1 MIKCTWS
8 GENSFISGNPWQLSC
23 NGPNYEAVHWYCGVW
38 FVRGISNSQP
48 HEKRVLYGLFRGAVK
63 RQKKRSVNT
72 DSTLAW
78 AFTEPLAGYKIV
90 RSGKYYYLRVFSNNG
105 KESYFI
111 KSPAYEVVNE
121 ALFAVTGKRVR
132 EEVLRIMG
140 GSIFLSYD
148 GDAVGD
154 YTYATDKLSGISSEL
169 VELCHHLIESGG
181 SYGLMLA
188 SKLFEAVGSV
198 NDVVELARDTPS
210 IE

>member
-132 EEVLRIMG
+132 EEVLKIMS

-148 GDAVGD
+148 GNQERDFEDTIQELRDTAN
-154 YTYATDKLSGISSEL
+154 KL
-169 VELCHHLIESGG
+169 VETCHRLIEEGG
-181 SYGLMLA
+181 SEGLLMA
-188 SKLFEAVGSV
+188 SKLFEAVGAI
-198 NDVVELARDTPS
+198 NDVADIPPL
-210 IE
+210 